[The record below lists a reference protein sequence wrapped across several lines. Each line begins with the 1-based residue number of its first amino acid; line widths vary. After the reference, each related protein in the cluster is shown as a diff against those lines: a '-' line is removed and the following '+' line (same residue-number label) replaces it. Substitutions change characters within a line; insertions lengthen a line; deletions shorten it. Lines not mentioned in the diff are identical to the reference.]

1 MTIINCTG
9 DQGVDRNGI
18 AKAGANAVVRQH
30 AGKKIGFILL
40 AAVLGMFLMDG
51 CLDPYSIPRALS
63 NVRYLVIEGF
73 LDTNGPTVIRL
84 SSTTSLGSV
93 DGRVPEQNATVKI
106 EDDRGGTYVLPETES
121 GSYSASALIIDPVR
135 NYRLKIRTASNKEY
149 ASDFVPF
156 KLTPL
161 IDSVT
166 WFIDGNNLH
175 VNVNAHDDNNNT
187 HYYLWKYE
195 ETWSYN
201 SRYPSSLKF
210 ENKQIV
216 RRGLGEDVYHCWK
229 TLPSTQI
236 LTGSSTKLARDI
248 ISNYTVLT
256 MPLTSEKL
264 QSEYSLLVH
273 QIALTKEAFE
283 YWQQLKKNTE
293 NIGTIFGP
301 QPSEGTSNIHCIT
314 NPDEPVIGY
323 FSASST
329 QQQRV
334 FIFNGELPRTAHTT
348 GYEGCELDTLFL
360 NQIPDFRGTSL
371 VVGEIS
377 KGNPPVL
384 VGYYISS
391 FYCIDCRLRG
401 GTTVKPDFWK

>member
-1 MTIINCTG
+1 VTIINCTG
-9 DQGVDRNGI
+9 DQGIYRNGI
-18 AKAGANAVVRQH
+18 AKAGADAPARQH
-30 AGKKIGFILL
+30 VGKKIGFILL
-40 AAVLGMFLMDG
+40 AVLGMSLMDS

-93 DGRVPEQNATVKI
+93 DGRVPEKNATVKI
-106 EDDRGGTYVLPETES
+106 EDDRGSTYVLPETES

-229 TLPSTQI
+229 TLPSTQV
-236 LTGSSTKLARDI
+236 LTSSSTKLARDI
-248 ISNYTVLT
+248 VSNYTLLT

-323 FSASST
+323 FSASSI

-334 FIFNGELPRTAHTT
+334 FVFNDDLPRTAHTT
-348 GYEGCELDTLFL
+348 GYDGCELDTLFL
-360 NQIPDFRGTSL
+360 SQIPDFRNTSL
-371 VVGEIS
+371 LVGEIS

-391 FYCIDCRLRG
+391 YYCVDCRLRG

>member
-210 ENKQIV
+210 ENKQI
-216 RRGLGEDVYHCWK
+216 ENFSPNTACWYIK
-229 TLPSTQI
+229 SPSPKRH
-236 LTGSSTKLARDI
+236 L
-248 ISNYTVLT
+248 
-256 MPLTSEKL
+256 
-264 QSEYSLLVH
+264 
-273 QIALTKEAFE
+273 
-283 YWQQLKKNTE
+283 
-293 NIGTIFGP
+293 NIGNNSKKIRRISELFSVRSLRRAHPIFIVSP
-301 QPSEGTSNIHCIT
+301 TRRSPS
-314 NPDEPVIGY
+314 
-323 FSASST
+323 
-329 QQQRV
+329 
-334 FIFNGELPRTAHTT
+334 
-348 GYEGCELDTLFL
+348 
-360 NQIPDFRGTSL
+360 
-371 VVGEIS
+371 
-377 KGNPPVL
+377 
-384 VGYYISS
+384 
-391 FYCIDCRLRG
+391 
-401 GTTVKPDFWK
+401 